1 MGLQLRELTMEERV
15 ALDRL
20 ARSRKAE
27 TRLTERVR
35 IIQSAAIGQTI
46 NAIAHASECPPR
58 GDGTVGSARMS
69 SRSVGVFATR

>member
-35 IIQSAAIGQTI
+35 IIQSAATGQTI
-46 NAIAHASECPPR
+46 NAIARSI
-58 GDGTVGSARMS
+58 GTGPITTVTLRP
-69 SRSVGVFATR
+69 F